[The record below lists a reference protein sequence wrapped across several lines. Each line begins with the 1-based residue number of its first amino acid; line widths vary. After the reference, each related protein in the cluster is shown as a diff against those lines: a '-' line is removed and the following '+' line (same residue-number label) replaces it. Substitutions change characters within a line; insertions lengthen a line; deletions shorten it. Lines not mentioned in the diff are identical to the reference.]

1 MHSNLF
7 ELVQYFSLAVRRK
20 MLIDFFSFS
29 EKKKKFEN
37 GKDFEVTCKKVR

>member
-29 EKKKKFEN
+29 EKKKNLKME
-37 GKDFEVTCKKVR
+37 KILRSRAKK